1 MIPASSSF
9 QKDCGALFVVFPIYD
24 LLYNME
30 TSNYFYFC
38 IFYFVSRGCPGVG
51 NTHFEHFEVFAKKIM
66 SNVISLQLAFCVQ

>member
-9 QKDCGALFVVFPIYD
+9 QEDCGALFVVFPIYD

-30 TSNYFYFC
+30 TSKFFLYFLFC
-38 IFYFVSRGCPGVG
+38 VKRFAEGEGG
-51 NTHFEHFEVFAKKIM
+51 THFEVFAKKIM